1 MEGYSVN
8 IKESSFELTAK
19 QRVAFK
25 DTTNAIKIEEL
36 VKDNKHFVTDV
47 DGYAVLEIH
56 NEQSENKDYEVY
68 VIVAKDGTRYVTGSA
83 AFFTSFKDI
92 WNELKEETEEW
103 AIEIYGKESKNYKG
117 KQFITC
123 SVV

>member
-1 MEGYSVN
+1 MEGYSAT
-8 IKESSFELTAK
+8 IKESSFELSAK

-36 VKDNKHFVTDV
+36 IKNDNHFVTDV
-47 DGYAVLEIH
+47 AGYAVLGIH

-68 VIVAKDGTRYVTGSA
+68 VIVAKDGTRYVTGSS
-83 AFFTSFKDI
+83 AFFTAFIDI
-92 WNELKEETEEW
+92 WKELKDETEEW

>member
-1 MEGYSVN
+1 MEGYSVA
-8 IKESSFELTAK
+8 IKESSFELSAK

-25 DTTNAIKIEEL
+25 DTTNAVKIEEL
-36 VKDNKHFVTDV
+36 IKGGNNFVTDV
-47 DGYAVLEIH
+47 AGYAVLNIH
-56 NEQSENKDYEVY
+56 NEQSENKDYDVY
-68 VIVAKDGTRYVTGSA
+68 VIVAKDGTRYVTGSS
-83 AFFTSFKDI
+83 AFFTSFIDI
-92 WNELKEETEEW
+92 WNELKDETEEW